1 MHVVHTA
8 GLPPNQ
14 GKIALLMIGC
24 TSNNRSALSSVVSP
38 YVTSSNRSAAWLLGP
53 RADAESSGV
62 KSASAASA
70 GIGSASNGIGK
81 TSVFRGPPTALLP
94 PASPRQTTLACRS
107 VGTAGTAAPDGVP
120 N

>member
-24 TSNNRSALSSVVSP
+24 TSNNSSALSSVVSP

-53 RADAESSGV
+53 RAAAESSGV

-70 GIGSASNGIGK
+70 GAASLGIGSASNGIGK
-81 TSVFRGPPTALLP
+81 TSVLRGPPTALLP

-107 VGTAGTAAPDGVP
+107 VGTAGTA
-120 N
+120 